1 MSRTYRITERQH
13 YKWFMS
19 TVTVHTQKQ
28 RGKWYAD
35 VDTAGPPIEMGIGNT
50 EEEAYDDWAKKNNAT
65 LYKGIH
71 D

>member
-1 MSRTYRITERQH
+1 MSRTYRKTVNYMQPRM
-13 YKWFMS
+13 Y

-28 RGKWYAD
+28 RGKWYAG